1 MALSLRSS
9 IAKRRSHLNA
19 ALAVQESYQLMEY
32 IFMEQK
38 SGKPQLKES
47 NDNLDLI
54 RMQTEVALVDSM
66 TKSKTLTIM
75 VVVGALAFSGF
86 AYFLY
91 KMAGMQ

>member
-1 MALSLRSS
+1 
-9 IAKRRSHLNA
+9 
-19 ALAVQESYQLMEY
+19 MEY

-75 VVVGALAFSGF
+75 VVVGVLAFSGF